1 MDWLQ
6 LIATIV
12 QAGALIFLIMQVR
25 IMHLEWQRA
34 HKANLA
40 LHERTK
46 KQSTLEH
53 AGELWAEARYEL
65 ESKFG
70 SEVIATDEAENIFQ
84 NKELKANVDK
94 LLGTLEH
101 IAAGVNSEIYDGD
114 ILYRMCATSVIN
126 NFHKFKNY
134 IRIRRQQESEEMYIE
149 LEALVIKFMERR
161 SKKPMK
167 LGDIINS

>member
-6 LIATIV
+6 MIATVI
-12 QAGALIFLIMQVR
+12 QAGALIFLIVQVR
-25 IMHLEWQRA
+25 IMHLEWKRA
-34 HKANLA
+34 NKANMA
-40 LHERTK
+40 IHERTK

-70 SEVIATDEAENIFQ
+70 SEVIASDEAENIFKD
-84 NKELKANVDK
+84 KELKANVDK

-101 IAAGVNSEIYDGD
+101 IAAGVNTGIYDAD

-126 NFHKFKNY
+126 NFTKFK
-134 IRIRRQQESEEMYIE
+134 
-149 LEALVIKFMERR
+149 A
-161 SKKPMK
+161 
-167 LGDIINS
+167 